1 MGSRQFRFDNLEH
14 PLVLRSFI
22 LYVYSNVHDLH
33 EKQSRL
39 PLSMAN
45 DQATIYGEGVQKTEG
60 KRDTTMRKLFTI
72 DDIMVAF
79 VAAFG
84 YGFGYTLSKHFGWPE
99 LVCIAICLVLGMASE
114 RIVSR
119 IIFSKSVQKK
129 MTNRVIAYAACLLVF
144 LVSHIVSVL
153 WLNSSMFVYLGEQFL
168 YVIGLPIL
176 GFFVNLLIRMYRV
189 QKIRR
194 LYGEGS
200 EGYVFHLR
208 QENIKEANRQ
218 NQPVRGKY
226 DTECAIRTRTGI
238 YVGEKHRKIISHL
251 GIPYAKP
258 PVGELRWKAPE
269 PLPASDA
276 VFEAKHFGASA
287 IQVEHKGSIIRH
299 HRQSEDCLTL
309 NIITGRQK
317 TESGKP
323 VLVLFHH
330 GDFTCGGSVDP
341 LIYGGRF
348 TARHPDVVFVSFNY
362 RLGIFGFIDFSE
374 IPGGEARPD
383 TLNLGLLDQ
392 VAALQWIRENIAAF
406 GGDPDRITVLGF
418 SSGAT
423 SILLLAATGQA
434 KGLFQRAF
442 VFNGSPFSAYDTPEA
457 SRNLAKNL
465 LKETHTATMAELLQL
480 KTETLKDAAQ
490 KLWKD
495 MCAPTCD
502 GTWIPA
508 DVYQALQDG
517 AASGVEFVI
526 GFPSSQAMVFR
537 SLVGDR
543 KYEDALSATA
553 AEIKEIMEGTLS
565 SAKQGET
572 EAQTASSA
580 GRDEKTK
587 LIEQGLAL
595 TIYRTAVKLIKGGN
609 PVHMIYWGE
618 KPLID
623 NLGSGTV
630 DAAAVLLG
638 NDDALQMYGSVMNAD
653 QSEILQNLL
662 RKFVHGDDLELY
674 PNEIRGV
681 DAIDW
686 KAFPKALIVSDGKL
700 QCDMIEDRIIDMR
713 SLMSFLVS

>member
-1 MGSRQFRFDNLEH
+1 
-14 PLVLRSFI
+14 
-22 LYVYSNVHDLH
+22 
-33 EKQSRL
+33 
-39 PLSMAN
+39 
-45 DQATIYGEGVQKTEG
+45 
-60 KRDTTMRKLFTI
+60 MRKLFTI
-72 DDIMVAF
+72 DDIMIAF

-84 YGFGYTLSKHFGWPE
+84 YGFGYTLPKHFGWPE
-99 LVCIAICLVLGMASE
+99 LVCIAVCLILGMALE
-114 RIVSR
+114 YITGR
-119 IIFSKSVQKK
+119 IIFCEAVQRKPL
-129 MTNRVIAYAACLLVF
+129 NRIIAYAACLFVF
-144 LVSHIVSVL
+144 MVSHIVSVT
-153 WLNSSMFVYLGEQFL
+153 WLNSSMFDYLGEQFI

-176 GFFVNLLIRMYRV
+176 GFFVNLLIRGYRV

-194 LYGEGS
+194 LYGDGS
-200 EGYVFHLR
+200 EGFIFRLR
-208 QENIKEANRQ
+208 QEDIREANRQ

-226 DTECAIRTRTGI
+226 DPECAIRTGTGI
-238 YVGEKHRKIISHL
+238 YVGEKHRKIISYL

-269 PLPASDA
+269 PLPASET
-276 VFEAKHFGASA
+276 VFEAKYFGASA
-287 IQVEHKGSIIRH
+287 IQVDHKGSIIRH

-317 TESGKP
+317 TEAGKP

-348 TARHPDVVFVSFNY
+348 TARHPDIVFVSFNY
-362 RLGIFGFIDFSE
+362 RLGIFGFVDFSE

-383 TLNLGLLDQ
+383 ALNLGLLDQ

-406 GGDPDRITVLGF
+406 GGDPNRITVLGF

-434 KGLFQRAF
+434 KDLFQRAF

-457 SRNLAKNL
+457 SRTLARNL
-465 LKETHTATMAELLQL
+465 LKETHTTTMPELLQL
-480 KTETLKDAAQ
+480 KTEALKDAAQ

-517 AASGVEFVI
+517 AASGIEFVI
-526 GFPSSQAMVFR
+526 GIPGNQAMVFR
-537 SLVGDR
+537 SLVGNR
-543 KYEDALSATA
+543 KYEDALSSTV
-553 AEIKEIMEGTLS
+553 AEIRETMEGSLF
-565 SAKQGET
+565 SAKQEET
-572 EAQTASSA
+572 GGQAAPSS
-580 GRDEKTK
+580 GRDEKSK
-587 LIEQGLAL
+587 LVEQGLAL
-595 TIYRTAVKLIKGGN
+595 TIYRTAVRLTKGGN
-609 PVHMIYWGE
+609 TVHMIYWGE

-674 PNEIRGV
+674 PNEIRGI
-681 DAIDW
+681 DAFEW
-686 KAFPKALIVSDGKL
+686 KAFPGALIVTDGKL
-700 QCDMIEDRIIDMR
+700 KCEMIEDRVIDLK
-713 SLMSFLVS
+713 SLLSFPVNE